1 MDKSKIDYTL
11 YLCTDRGLMSCETI
25 EQSVEEGVK
34 GGCTVIQ
41 LREKDCTS
49 REFYELAVR
58 VKKITDKYN
67 VPLIINDRL
76 DIAQAVDCA
85 GVHLGQ
91 SDMPCAVAR
100 KILGEDKIIG
110 ISAATL
116 EEAKKAQADG
126 ADYLGV
132 GAMYATN
139 TKTDARA
146 VTKEQLVEIRA
157 AVDIPIVI
165 IPAEMGVS
173 YPCNAVWPLWALAKY
188 RKINTVLS
196 DLREKWGNMSSVW
209 ANNTLQEFWKAYP
222 DEGSQWSHCAMYPLI
237 ALNQG
242 IAGVYP
248 LKPGCERI
256 KMEPQLGDLEHIRFD
271 VQTLKGAIQLSAQG
285 IKGKRELRLQVP
297 DSLSI
302 ELRLDKREKVDLPLL
317 RTEKDGINV
326 YEITHPGSY
335 VLKLKYT

>member
-116 EEAKKAQADG
+116 EEAKKHRQT
-126 ADYLGV
+126 V
-132 GAMYATN
+132 
-139 TKTDARA
+139 
-146 VTKEQLVEIRA
+146 Q
-157 AVDIPIVI
+157 IPWRWCNVCHQHQDRRKSCHK
-165 IPAEMGVS
+165 GTTCRNKS
-173 YPCNAVWPLWALAKY
+173 RCGYPY
-188 RKINTVLS
+188 R
-196 DLREKWGNMSSVW
+196 
-209 ANNTLQEFWKAYP
+209 NNRR
-222 DEGSQWSHCAMYPLI
+222 S
-237 ALNQG
+237 
-242 IAGVYP
+242 
-248 LKPGCERI
+248 
-256 KMEPQLGDLEHIRFD
+256 
-271 VQTLKGAIQLSAQG
+271 
-285 IKGKRELRLQVP
+285 
-297 DSLSI
+297 
-302 ELRLDKREKVDLPLL
+302 
-317 RTEKDGINV
+317 
-326 YEITHPGSY
+326 
-335 VLKLKYT
+335 

>member
-116 EEAKKAQADG
+116 EEAKKHRQTVQIT
-126 ADYLGV
+126 L
-132 GAMYATN
+132 
-139 TKTDARA
+139 
-146 VTKEQLVEIRA
+146 
-157 AVDIPIVI
+157 
-165 IPAEMGVS
+165 
-173 YPCNAVWPLWALAKY
+173 ALAQCMPPTP
-188 RKINTVLS
+188 RQTQELS
-196 DLREKWGNMSSVW
+196 QRNS
-209 ANNTLQEFWKAYP
+209 LQK
-222 DEGSQWSHCAMYPLI
+222 
-237 ALNQG
+237 
-242 IAGVYP
+242 
-248 LKPGCERI
+248 
-256 KMEPQLGDLEHIRFD
+256 
-271 VQTLKGAIQLSAQG
+271 
-285 IKGKRELRLQVP
+285 
-297 DSLSI
+297 
-302 ELRLDKREKVDLPLL
+302 
-317 RTEKDGINV
+317 
-326 YEITHPGSY
+326 
-335 VLKLKYT
+335 